1 MQIKH
6 GLDRDG
12 AQKVASKW
20 LKIAD
25 LDGNGT
31 LDLEE
36 FKIFVSKS
44 SGSFSESQAV
54 DLFN

>member
-1 MQIKH
+1 MTKAMRTKLC
-6 GLDRDG
+6 LDREG
-12 AQKVASKW
+12 ASKVAAKW

-36 FKIFVSKS
+36 FKIFV
-44 SGSFSESQAV
+44 
-54 DLFN
+54 